1 MKDYNRTSGLKEIKI
16 SNSMDITNLLFVDNS
31 LIFSY
36 DSIHDIFK
44 LKQNISL
51 YCTIRGVDINLKKSL
66 DLVNRISE
74 DDVQTI

>member
-1 MKDYNRTSGLKEIKI
+1 
-16 SNSMDITNLLFVDNS
+16 MDITHLLFVDNS

-51 YCTIRGVDINLKKSL
+51 YFTIIGVDINLKKSL
-66 DLVNRISE
+66 DLVNGISE